1 MNKIL
6 IIGIC
11 IMCLTGVLI
20 GCGNTDNTPKEMQT
34 NIESEVSADTIE
46 IDCNEKE
53 ETSKELNVAKSDM
66 SWRQFLKDY
75 EAWVDTYV
83 EFMEKYKDN
92 PTDMSL
98 ISDYAKFVQQTA
110 EWAEKAEKYQ
120 SDLENASPE
129 ILGEYVETL
138 GRITKRMVEIAY

>member
-1 MNKIL
+1 MNKGIV
-6 IIGIC
+6 IGIC
-11 IMCLTGVLI
+11 ILCLTAS
-20 GCGNTDNTPKEMQT
+20 GCGNTSSTPKETPT
-34 NIESEVSADTIE
+34 NLESEVSVNTDITV
-46 IDCNEKE
+46 IDSEKKE
-53 ETSKELNVAKSDM
+53 ETKGNSNAAESNVA
-66 SWRQFLKDY
+66 WRQFLKDY
-75 EAWVDTYV
+75 EAWVDSYV

-92 PTDMSL
+92 STDMSL

-138 GRITKRMVEIAY
+138 GRITKRIVEIAY

>member
-1 MNKIL
+1 MNKTL
-6 IIGIC
+6 IMGMC
-11 IMCLTGVLI
+11 IMCLTGVLS
-20 GCGNTDNTPKEMQT
+20 GCGNTDNTPKETQT
-34 NIESEVSADTIE
+34 NIKSEVSADTGA
-46 IDCNEKE
+46 IDSNEKG
-53 ETSKELNVAKSDM
+53 ETAKETNVAESDM

-98 ISDYAKFVQQTA
+98 ISDYARFVQQTA

-138 GRITKRMVEIAY
+138 GRITKIIVEIAY